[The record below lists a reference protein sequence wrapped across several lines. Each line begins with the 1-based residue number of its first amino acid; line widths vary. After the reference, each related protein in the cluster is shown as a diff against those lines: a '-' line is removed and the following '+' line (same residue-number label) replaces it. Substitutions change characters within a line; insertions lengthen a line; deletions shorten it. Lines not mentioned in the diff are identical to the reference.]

1 MSLYSFS
8 THLHILNPSIVLMVQ
23 IQGMVYDS
31 NIGMSAMGGCL
42 CLIAAELL
50 AAFFG
55 QLVFSKLYLPK
66 MQAWKK
72 QLS

>member
-1 MSLYSFS
+1 
-8 THLHILNPSIVLMVQ
+8 MVQ
-23 IQGMVYDS
+23 IQGMIYDS
-31 NIGMSAMGGCL
+31 NIEMSAMGGCL

-50 AAFFG
+50 AAFFA
-55 QLVFSKLYLPK
+55 QLVFSKLYLLK